1 MLNDKEFVLAMQQRT
16 ESVWVEKQTESA
28 ESVLAA
34 LPLTRADVDDAEARM
49 ERFAPFTKKAFP
61 ETAKDRG
68 LIESPL
74 TEIPTMRAWLN
85 DSEGADLAGRLFLKA
100 R

>member
-49 ERFAPFTKKAFP
+49 ERFAPFIKKAFP

-68 LIESPL
+68 LI
-74 TEIPTMRAWLN
+74 
-85 DSEGADLAGRLFLKA
+85 
-100 R
+100 